1 MWIFLFLHHRS
12 LTLLCLS
19 ECAPSKLLLWSFTF
33 SFKDPLEKLT
43 FSSVAA
49 PYFSL
54 YLIST
59 ERQLGIL
66 PVALISFPV
75 SPCTFLRPHATC
87 LCNVKTFFGSN
98 CIRNIVA
105 LSLNSSAFLDPNWH
119 THKFILALSL
129 TSALAV
135 LQTKSS
141 SHARWGNNSFLYQTV
156 CLIKKDIQAKCWGF
170 VPNNWVFLDKNF
182 MEHQKRPTKV
192 TKNTQP
198 TSQPPPSMKNCGDT
212 KS

>member
-1 MWIFLFLHHRS
+1 MFFRIYLCTLWVYPFCRSGPGQERDWTLCIYTFRFPCYRIHKDLVQSWETLMWIFLFLHHRS

-87 LCNVKTFFGSN
+87 LCNVKTFLGSN
-98 CIRNIVA
+98 CISNIVA

-119 THKFILALSL
+119 TQIYLSSL
-129 TSALAV
+129 FNQCTGCFANQIIFSC
-135 LQTKSS
+135 TMGK
-141 SHARWGNNSFLYQTV
+141 
-156 CLIKKDIQAKCWGF
+156 
-170 VPNNWVFLDKNF
+170 
-182 MEHQKRPTKV
+182 
-192 TKNTQP
+192 
-198 TSQPPPSMKNCGDT
+198 
-212 KS
+212 